1 MVNRDYI
8 LRLVERFGRELSI
21 ILGLRQ
27 RNQHEEALIYIDDLL
42 LQNTGLTS
50 RFINTLSEEA
60 LLTALSP
67 LGHLNVS
74 ACLTAAILLEA
85 EGDVYEDMDKA
96 KESYYRY
103 YKSLYL
109 LLSALPLEPA
119 ENCTSFLPI
128 VDTLLYKLATYELPI
143 SLKLKLFA
151 YYEHIER
158 YGKAE
163 DTLYEMLED
172 SPADHTLIEQG
183 QQFYTRLLQKSN
195 AALQAGN
202 FSREEA
208 TEGLRNLQ

>member
-1 MVNRDYI
+1 
-8 LRLVERFGRELSI
+8 
-21 ILGLRQ
+21 
-27 RNQHEEALIYIDDLL
+27 
-42 LQNTGLTS
+42 
-50 RFINTLSEEA
+50 
-60 LLTALSP
+60 
-67 LGHLNVS
+67 
-74 ACLTAAILLEA
+74 
-85 EGDVYEDMDKA
+85 MDKA
-96 KESYYRY
+96 NESYYSY

-143 SLKLKLFA
+143 SLKLKLLA

-172 SPADHTLIEQG
+172 SPGDHTLIEQG
-183 QQFYTRLLQKSN
+183 QQFYTRLLQKSS

-208 TEGLRNLQ
+208 TEGLRNLQQEKR